1 LCWRKAIVRSEG
13 GVSVMKLAILSGAG
27 QLPVMIKQAHP
38 DAHVVG
44 FEGMPTELVDVAQP
58 HRFERLGAL
67 FADLRDR
74 DVTHIVM
81 AGAMS
86 RPDFALDLLDAY
98 TKSALPAWM
107 AAMAQGDDYRLR
119 HLIALIEGQGF
130 SVIGAHSLLPLTQP
144 VGVLAGQVPA
154 DVARDIARADQVL
167 KTLAPLD
174 VGQGVV
180 VENGLV
186 LGIETLQGTDALL
199 SFVAATAANLRGP
212 IGGVFVK
219 RPKVGQ
225 DLRVDMPTIGPNTID
240 QVAKAGL
247 SGIVISPDACVVVD
261 VQQTIERANSH
272 GIFIAAAE
280 ATL

>member
-1 LCWRKAIVRSEG
+1 
-13 GVSVMKLAILSGAG
+13 MKLAILSGAG

-44 FEGMPTELVDVAQP
+44 FEGMPTELADVTQL

-67 FADLRDR
+67 FAYLRDR
-74 DVTHIVM
+74 GVTHIVM

-86 RPDFALDLLDAY
+86 RPDFAPDLLDEF
-98 TKSALPAWM
+98 TKSALSALM
-107 AAMAQGDDYRLR
+107 AAMAQGDDHLLR
-119 HLIALIEGQGF
+119 HLIALIEEQGF
-130 SVIGAHSLLPLTQP
+130 SVIGAHSLLSLTQSA
-144 VGVLAGQVPA
+144 GVLAGQVPA

-167 KTLAPLD
+167 KTLSPLD

-199 SFVAATAANLRGP
+199 SFVAATAPNLRGP

-219 RPKVGQ
+219 RPKAGQ

-240 QVAKAGL
+240 LMGKAGL

-261 VQQTIERANSH
+261 VQQTIERANSQS
-272 GIFIAAAE
+272 IFIVAAE

>member
-1 LCWRKAIVRSEG
+1 
-13 GVSVMKLAILSGAG
+13 MTLAILSGAG

-44 FEGMPTELVDVAQP
+44 FEGMPTELADVAQF

-67 FADLRDR
+67 FADLRDCG
-74 DVTHIVM
+74 VTHIVM

-86 RPDFALDLLDAY
+86 RPDFAPDLLDAY
-98 TKSALPAWM
+98 TKSALPALM
-107 AAMAQGDDYRLR
+107 AAMAHGDDHLLR

-130 SVIGAHSLLPLTQP
+130 SVIGAHSLLSLTQP
-144 VGVLAGQVPA
+144 AGVLAGQVPA
-154 DVARDIARADQVL
+154 DVELDIARADQVL
-167 KTLAPLD
+167 KTLSPLD
-174 VGQGVV
+174 VGQSVV

-199 SFVAATAANLRGP
+199 SFVAATAPNLRGP

-219 RPKVGQ
+219 RPKAGQ

-240 QVAKAGL
+240 LVAKAGL
-247 SGIVISPDACVVVD
+247 SGVVISPDACVVVD
-261 VQQTIERANSH
+261 VQQTIERANSQS
-272 GIFIAAAE
+272 IFIAAAE
-280 ATL
+280 AIL

>member
-1 LCWRKAIVRSEG
+1 
-13 GVSVMKLAILSGAG
+13 MTLAILSGAG

-44 FEGMPTELVDVAQP
+44 FEGMPTELADVAQF

-67 FADLRDR
+67 FADLSDCS
-74 DVTHIVM
+74 VTHIVM

-86 RPDFALDLLDAY
+86 RPDFAPDLLDAY
-98 TKSALPAWM
+98 TKSALPALM
-107 AAMAQGDDYRLR
+107 AAMAHGDDHLLR

-130 SVIGAHSLLPLTQP
+130 SVIGAHSLLSLTQP
-144 VGVLAGQVPA
+144 AGVLAGEVPA
-154 DVARDIARADQVL
+154 DVERDIARADQVL
-167 KTLAPLD
+167 KTLSPLD

-199 SFVAATAANLRGP
+199 SFVAATAPNLRGP

-219 RPKVGQ
+219 RPKAGQ

-240 QVAKAGL
+240 LMGKAGL

-261 VQQTIERANSH
+261 VQQTIERANSQS
-272 GIFIAAAE
+272 IFIVAAE

>member
-1 LCWRKAIVRSEG
+1 
-13 GVSVMKLAILSGAG
+13 MKLAILSGAG

-44 FEGMPTELVDVAQP
+44 FEGMPTELADVAQL
-58 HRFERLGAL
+58 HRFERLGGL
-67 FADLRDR
+67 FSDLRDR

-86 RPDFALDLLDAY
+86 RPDFAPDLLDDF
-98 TKSALPAWM
+98 TKSALPDLM
-107 AAMAQGDDYRLR
+107 AAMAHGDDHLLR

-144 VGVLAGQVPA
+144 PGVLAGQVPA
-154 DVARDIARADQVL
+154 DVERDVARADQVL
-167 KTLAPLD
+167 KTLSPLD

-199 SFVAATAANLRGP
+199 SFVAATAPNLRGP

-219 RPKVGQ
+219 RPKAGQ

-240 QVAKAGL
+240 MVAKAGL

-261 VQQTIERANSH
+261 VHQTIERANNH
-272 GIFIAAAE
+272 GIFITAAE

>member
-1 LCWRKAIVRSEG
+1 
-13 GVSVMKLAILSGAG
+13 MKLAILSGAG

-44 FEGMPTELVDVAQP
+44 FEGMPTELADVARL

-74 DVTHIVM
+74 GVTHIVT

-86 RPDFALDLLDAY
+86 RPDFAPDLLDDF
-98 TKSALPAWM
+98 TKSALPALM
-107 AAMAQGDDYRLR
+107 AAMAQGDDYLLR

-154 DVARDIARADQVL
+154 DIARDIARADQVL
-167 KTLAPLD
+167 KTISPLD
-174 VGQGVV
+174 VGQSVV

-199 SFVAATAANLRGP
+199 SFVEATAPNLRGS

-219 RPKVGQ
+219 RPKAGQ

-240 QVAKAGL
+240 QVAQAGL

-261 VQQTIERANSH
+261 VHQTIERANIH

>member
-1 LCWRKAIVRSEG
+1 
-13 GVSVMKLAILSGAG
+13 MKLAILSGAG

-44 FEGMPTELVDVAQP
+44 FEGMPTELGNVAHL
-58 HRFERLGAL
+58 HRFERLGGL
-67 FADLRDR
+67 FSDLRDR

-86 RPDFALDLLDAY
+86 RPDFAPDLLDDF
-98 TKSALPAWM
+98 TKSALPDLM
-107 AAMAQGDDYRLR
+107 AAMAHGDDHLLR

-144 VGVLAGQVPA
+144 PGVLAGQVPA
-154 DVARDIARADQVL
+154 DVERDVARAEQVL
-167 KTLAPLD
+167 KTLSPLD

-199 SFVAATAANLRGP
+199 SFVAATAPNLRGP

-219 RPKVGQ
+219 RPKAGQ

-240 QVAKAGL
+240 LVAKAGL

-261 VQQTIERANSH
+261 VHQTIERANNH
-272 GIFIAAAE
+272 GIFITAAE
-280 ATL
+280 ASL

>member
-1 LCWRKAIVRSEG
+1 
-13 GVSVMKLAILSGAG
+13 MKLAILSGAG

-44 FEGMPTELVDVAQP
+44 FEGMPTELGNVP
-58 HRFERLGAL
+58 HLHRFERLGTL
-67 FADLRDR
+67 FSDLRDR
-74 DVTHIVM
+74 SVTHIVM

-86 RPDFALDLLDAY
+86 RPDFAPDLLDEY
-98 TKSALPAWM
+98 TKSALPDLM
-107 AAMAQGDDYRLR
+107 QAMAHGDDHLLR
-119 HLIALIEGQGF
+119 HLITLIEEQGF
-130 SVIGAHSLLPLTQP
+130 TVVGAHSLLPLTQP
-144 VGVLAGQVPA
+144 AGVLAGQVPT
-154 DVARDIARADQVL
+154 DVQGDIARADQVL
-167 KTLAPLD
+167 KTLSPLD
-174 VGQGVV
+174 VGQGVI

-199 SFVAATAANLRGP
+199 SFVAATAPNFRGP

-219 RPKVGQ
+219 RPKAGQ

-247 SGIVISPDACVVVD
+247 SGIVISPDACVVVNLH
-261 VQQTIERANSH
+261 QTIERANNH
-272 GIFIAAAE
+272 GIFIAVAE

>member
-1 LCWRKAIVRSEG
+1 
-13 GVSVMKLAILSGAG
+13 MKLAILSGAG

-44 FEGMPTELVDVAQP
+44 FEGMPTELADVTQL

-67 FADLRDR
+67 FSDLRDR
-74 DVTHIVM
+74 GVTHIVM

-86 RPDFALDLLDAY
+86 RPDFAPDLLDDF
-98 TKSALPAWM
+98 TKSALPALM
-107 AAMAQGDDYRLR
+107 AAMAQGDDHLLR
-119 HLIALIEGQGF
+119 HLIALIEEQGF
-130 SVIGAHSLLPLTQP
+130 SVIGAHSLLSLTQSA
-144 VGVLAGQVPA
+144 GVLAGQVPA

-167 KTLAPLD
+167 KILAPLD

-219 RPKVGQ
+219 RPKAGQ

-240 QVAKAGL
+240 QVAQAGL
-247 SGIVISPDACVVVD
+247 SGIVISPDACVVVH
-261 VQQTIERANSH
+261 VQQTIERANSN
-272 GIFIAAAE
+272 GIFITAAE

>member
-1 LCWRKAIVRSEG
+1 
-13 GVSVMKLAILSGAG
+13 MTLAILSGAG

-44 FEGMPTELVDVAQP
+44 FEGMPTELADVVQL

-67 FADLRDR
+67 FADLRGCG
-74 DVTHIVM
+74 VTHIVM

-86 RPDFALDLLDAY
+86 RPDFAPDLLDEF
-98 TKSALPAWM
+98 TKSALPALM
-107 AAMAQGDDYRLR
+107 AAMAQGDDHLLR
-119 HLIALIEGQGF
+119 HLIALVEGQGF
-130 SVIGAHSLLPLTQP
+130 SVIGAHSLLPLTQSA
-144 VGVLAGQVPA
+144 GVLAGQVPA
-154 DVARDIARADQVL
+154 VAARDIERADHVL
-167 KTLAPLD
+167 KTLSPMDL
-174 VGQGVV
+174 GQGVV

-199 SFVAATAANLRGP
+199 SFVAATSPNLRGP

-219 RPKVGQ
+219 RPKAGQ
-225 DLRVDMPTIGPNTID
+225 DPRVDMPTIGPNTID
-240 QVAKAGL
+240 QVAQAGL

-261 VQQTIERANSH
+261 LHKTIERANSQ

-280 ATL
+280 AAQ

>member
-1 LCWRKAIVRSEG
+1 
-13 GVSVMKLAILSGAG
+13 MTLAILSGAG

-44 FEGMPTELVDVAQP
+44 FEGMPTELADVVQL

-67 FADLRDR
+67 FADLRGCG
-74 DVTHIVM
+74 VTHIVM

-86 RPDFALDLLDAY
+86 RPDFAPDLLDEF
-98 TKSALPAWM
+98 TKSALPALM
-107 AAMAQGDDYRLR
+107 AAMAQGDDHLLR
-119 HLIALIEGQGF
+119 HLIALVEGQGF
-130 SVIGAHSLLPLTQP
+130 SVIGAHSLLPLTQSA
-144 VGVLAGQVPA
+144 GVLAGQVPA
-154 DVARDIARADQVL
+154 DAARDIERADHVL
-167 KTLAPLD
+167 KTLSPMDL
-174 VGQGVV
+174 GQGVV

-199 SFVAATAANLRGP
+199 SFVAATSPNLRGP

-219 RPKVGQ
+219 RPKAGQ
-225 DLRVDMPTIGPNTID
+225 DPRVDMPTIGPNTID
-240 QVAKAGL
+240 QVAQAGL

-261 VQQTIERANSH
+261 LHKTIERANSQ

-280 ATL
+280 AAQ

>member
-1 LCWRKAIVRSEG
+1 
-13 GVSVMKLAILSGAG
+13 MKLAILSGAG
-27 QLPVMIKQAHP
+27 QLPVMIKHAHS

-44 FEGMPTELVDVAQP
+44 FEGMPTELADVAQF

-67 FADLRDR
+67 FADLRDCS
-74 DVTHIVM
+74 VTHIVM

-86 RPDFALDLLDAY
+86 RPDFAPDLLDAY
-98 TKSALPAWM
+98 TKSALPALM
-107 AAMAQGDDYRLR
+107 AAMAQGDDHLLR
-119 HLIALIEGQGF
+119 HMIALIEGQGV
-130 SVIGAHSLLPLTQP
+130 SGIGAHSLLSLTQP
-144 VGVLAGQVPA
+144 VGVLAGEVPV
-154 DVARDIARADQVL
+154 DVERDIARADQVL
-167 KTLAPLD
+167 KTLSPLD

-199 SFVAATAANLRGP
+199 SFVAATAPNLRGP

-219 RPKVGQ
+219 RPKAGQ

-240 QVAKAGL
+240 LMGKAGL

-261 VQQTIERANSH
+261 VQQTIERANSQS
-272 GIFIAAAE
+272 IFIVAAE

>member
-1 LCWRKAIVRSEG
+1 
-13 GVSVMKLAILSGAG
+13 MKLAILSGAG

-44 FEGMPTELVDVAQP
+44 FEGMSTELGKVP
-58 HRFERLGAL
+58 HLHRFERLGAL
-67 FADLRDR
+67 FSDLRDR
-74 DVTHIVM
+74 GLTHIVM

-86 RPDFALDLLDAY
+86 RPNFALGLLDEY
-98 TKSALPAWM
+98 TKSALPSLM
-107 AAMAQGDDYRLR
+107 EAMAHGDDHLLR
-119 HLIALIEGQGF
+119 HLIALIEEQGF
-130 SVIGAHSLLPLTQP
+130 TVVGAHSLLPLTQP
-144 VGVLAGQVPA
+144 VGVLAGQVST
-154 DVARDIARADQVL
+154 DVEGDIARADQVL
-167 KTLAPLD
+167 KTLSPLD
-174 VGQGVV
+174 MGQGVI

-199 SFVAATAANLRGP
+199 SFVAATATNLRGP

-247 SGIVISPDACVVVD
+247 SGIVISPDACFVVNLY
-261 VQQTIERANSH
+261 QTIERANNH

>member
-1 LCWRKAIVRSEG
+1 
-13 GVSVMKLAILSGAG
+13 MKLAILSGAG

-44 FEGMPTELVDVAQP
+44 FDGMPTELADVARF

-67 FADLRDR
+67 FADLRDCS
-74 DVTHIVM
+74 VTHIVM

-86 RPDFALDLLDAY
+86 RPDFAPDLLDAY
-98 TKSALPAWM
+98 TKSALPALM
-107 AAMAQGDDYRLR
+107 AAMAQGDDHLLR
-119 HLIALIEGQGF
+119 HMIALIEGQGF
-130 SVIGAHSLLPLTQP
+130 SVIGAHSLLSLTQP
-144 VGVLAGQVPA
+144 AGVLAGEVTA
-154 DVARDIARADQVL
+154 DVERDIARADQVL
-167 KTLAPLD
+167 KTLSPLD

-199 SFVAATAANLRGP
+199 SFVAATAPNLRGP

-219 RPKVGQ
+219 RPKAGQ

-240 QVAKAGL
+240 LVAKAGL
-247 SGIVISPDACVVVD
+247 AGVVISPDACVVVD
-261 VQQTIERANSH
+261 VQQTIERANSQS
-272 GIFIAAAE
+272 IFIVAAE

>member
-1 LCWRKAIVRSEG
+1 
-13 GVSVMKLAILSGAG
+13 MKLAILSGAG

-44 FEGMPTELVDVAQP
+44 FEGMSTELGKVP
-58 HRFERLGAL
+58 HLHRFERLGAL
-67 FADLRDR
+67 FSDLRDR
-74 DVTHIVM
+74 GLTHIVM

-86 RPDFALDLLDAY
+86 RPNFALGLLDEY
-98 TKSALPAWM
+98 TKSALPSLM
-107 AAMAQGDDYRLR
+107 EAMAHGDDHLLR
-119 HLIALIEGQGF
+119 HLIALIEEQGF
-130 SVIGAHSLLPLTQP
+130 TVVGAHSLLPLTQP
-144 VGVLAGQVPA
+144 VGVLAGQVPT
-154 DVARDIARADQVL
+154 DVEGDIARADQVL
-167 KTLAPLD
+167 KTLSPLD
-174 VGQGVV
+174 MGQGVI

-199 SFVAATAANLRGP
+199 SFVAGTSPQLRGP

-219 RPKVGQ
+219 RPKAGQ
-225 DLRVDMPTIGPNTID
+225 DLRVDMPTIGPATID

-261 VQQTIERANSH
+261 AHQTIERANTH
-272 GIFIAAAE
+272 GIFIAVAE

>member
-1 LCWRKAIVRSEG
+1 
-13 GVSVMKLAILSGAG
+13 MTLAILSGAG
-27 QLPVMIKQAHP
+27 QLPVMIKHVRP

-44 FEGMPTELVDVAQP
+44 FEGMPTELADVTQL

-74 DVTHIVM
+74 GVTHIVM

-86 RPDFALDLLDAY
+86 RPDFAPDLLDDF
-98 TKSALPAWM
+98 TKSALPALM
-107 AAMAQGDDYRLR
+107 TAMAQGDDHLLR
-119 HLIALIEGQGF
+119 HLIALIEEQGF
-130 SVIGAHSLLPLTQP
+130 SVIGAHSLLSLTQSA
-144 VGVLAGQVPA
+144 GVLAGQVPP

-219 RPKVGQ
+219 RPKAGQ

-240 QVAKAGL
+240 QVAQAGL
-247 SGIVISPDACVVVD
+247 SGIVISPNACVVVD

>member
-1 LCWRKAIVRSEG
+1 
-13 GVSVMKLAILSGAG
+13 MKLAILSGAG

-44 FEGMPTELVDVAQP
+44 FEGMSTELGKVP
-58 HRFERLGAL
+58 HLHRFERLGAL
-67 FADLRDR
+67 FSDLRDR
-74 DVTHIVM
+74 GLTHIVM

-86 RPDFALDLLDAY
+86 RPNFALGLLDEY
-98 TKSALPAWM
+98 TKSALPSLM
-107 AAMAQGDDYRLR
+107 EAMAHGDDHLLR
-119 HLIALIEGQGF
+119 HLIALIEEQGF
-130 SVIGAHSLLPLTQP
+130 TVVGAHSLLPLTQP
-144 VGVLAGQVPA
+144 VGVLAGQVPT
-154 DVARDIARADQVL
+154 DVEGDIARADQVL
-167 KTLAPLD
+167 KTLSPLD
-174 VGQGVV
+174 MGQGVI

-199 SFVAATAANLRGP
+199 SFVAATATNLRGP

-247 SGIVISPDACVVVD
+247 SGIVISPDACFVVNLY
-261 VQQTIERANSH
+261 QTIERANNH

>member
-1 LCWRKAIVRSEG
+1 
-13 GVSVMKLAILSGAG
+13 MKLAILSGAG
-27 QLPVMIKQAHP
+27 QLPVMIKHAHP
-38 DAHVVG
+38 DAHVIG
-44 FEGMPTELVDVAQP
+44 FEGMPTELADVAQF

-67 FADLRDR
+67 FADLRDCS
-74 DVTHIVM
+74 VTHIVM

-86 RPDFALDLLDAY
+86 RPDFAPDLLDAY
-98 TKSALPAWM
+98 TKSALPALM
-107 AAMAQGDDYRLR
+107 AAMAHGDDYLMR

-130 SVIGAHSLLPLTQP
+130 SVIGAHSLLSLTQP
-144 VGVLAGQVPA
+144 AGVLAGQVHA
-154 DVARDIARADQVL
+154 DVERDIARADQVL
-167 KTLAPLD
+167 KTLSPLD

-199 SFVAATAANLRGP
+199 SFVSATAPNLRGP

-219 RPKVGQ
+219 RPKAGQ

-240 QVAKAGL
+240 LMGKAGL
-247 SGIVISPDACVVVD
+247 SGIVITPDACVVVD
-261 VQQTIERANSH
+261 VQQTIERANSQS
-272 GIFIAAAE
+272 IFIVAAE

>member
-1 LCWRKAIVRSEG
+1 
-13 GVSVMKLAILSGAG
+13 MKLAILSGAG

-44 FEGMPTELVDVAQP
+44 FEGMPTELGNVAHL

-67 FADLRDR
+67 FTDLRDR
-74 DVTHIVM
+74 GVTHVVM

-86 RPDFALDLLDAY
+86 RPNFAPDLLDEY
-98 TKSALPAWM
+98 TKSALPALM
-107 AAMAQGDDYRLR
+107 QAMSHGDDHLLR
-119 HLIALIEGQGF
+119 HLIALIEEQGF
-130 SVIGAHSLLPLTQP
+130 TVVGARSLLPLTQP
-144 VGVLAGQVPA
+144 AGVLAGQVPT
-154 DVARDIARADQVL
+154 DVQGDITRADQVL
-167 KTLAPLD
+167 KTLSPLD
-174 VGQGVV
+174 VGQGVI

-199 SFVAATAANLRGP
+199 SFVAATAPNLRGP

-219 RPKVGQ
+219 RPKAGQ

-261 VQQTIERANSH
+261 VHETIERANNH
-272 GIFIAAAE
+272 GIFITAVE

>member
-1 LCWRKAIVRSEG
+1 
-13 GVSVMKLAILSGAG
+13 MKLAILSGAG

-44 FEGMPTELVDVAQP
+44 FEGMPTELADGAQL

-74 DVTHIVM
+74 GVTHIVM

-86 RPDFALDLLDAY
+86 RPDFAPDLLDDF
-98 TKSALPAWM
+98 TKSALPALM
-107 AAMAQGDDYRLR
+107 AAMAQGDDYLLR
-119 HLIALIEGQGF
+119 HLIALIEEQGF
-130 SVIGAHSLLPLTQP
+130 NVIGAHSLLPLTQP
-144 VGVLAGQVPA
+144 AGVLAGQIPA
-154 DVARDIARADQVL
+154 DFERDIARADQVL
-167 KTLAPLD
+167 KTLSPLD

-199 SFVAATAANLRGP
+199 SFVAATAPNLRSS

-219 RPKVGQ
+219 RPKAGQ

-240 QVAKAGL
+240 QVARAGL

-261 VQQTIERANSH
+261 VQQTIERANIH

>member
-1 LCWRKAIVRSEG
+1 
-13 GVSVMKLAILSGAG
+13 MKLAILSGAG
-27 QLPVMIKQAHP
+27 QLPVMIKQAHS
-38 DAHVVG
+38 DAHVVE
-44 FEGMPTELVDVAQP
+44 FEGMPTELGNVAHL
-58 HRFERLGAL
+58 HRFESLGGL
-67 FADLRDR
+67 FSDLRDR
-74 DVTHIVM
+74 GVTHIVM

-86 RPDFALDLLDAY
+86 RPDFAPDLLDEF
-98 TKSALPAWM
+98 TKSALPALM
-107 AAMAQGDDYRLR
+107 AAMAHGDDHLLR
-119 HLIALIEGQGF
+119 HLIALIEAQGF

-144 VGVLAGQVPA
+144 AGILAGQVPA
-154 DVARDIARADQVL
+154 DVERDVARADQVL
-167 KTLAPLD
+167 KTLSPLD

-199 SFVAATAANLRGP
+199 SFVAATAPNLRGT

-219 RPKVGQ
+219 RPKAGQ

-240 QVAKAGL
+240 LVAKAGL

-261 VQQTIERANSH
+261 VHETIERANNH
-272 GIFIAAAE
+272 GIFITAVE

>member
-1 LCWRKAIVRSEG
+1 
-13 GVSVMKLAILSGAG
+13 MKLAILSGAG

-44 FEGMPTELVDVAQP
+44 FEGMPTELADVTQL

-67 FADLRDR
+67 FSDLRDR
-74 DVTHIVM
+74 GVTHIVM

-86 RPDFALDLLDAY
+86 RPDFAPDLLDDF
-98 TKSALPAWM
+98 TKSALPALM
-107 AAMAQGDDYRLR
+107 AAMAQGDDHLLR
-119 HLIALIEGQGF
+119 HLIALIEEQGF
-130 SVIGAHSLLPLTQP
+130 SVIGAHSLLSLTQSA
-144 VGVLAGQVPA
+144 GVLAGQVPA

-199 SFVAATAANLRGP
+199 SFVAATAPNLRGP

-219 RPKVGQ
+219 RPKAGQ

-240 QVAKAGL
+240 QVAQAGL
-247 SGIVISPDACVVVD
+247 SGIVISPDACVVVH
-261 VQQTIERANSH
+261 VQQTIERANSN
-272 GIFIAAAE
+272 GIFITAAE

>member
-1 LCWRKAIVRSEG
+1 
-13 GVSVMKLAILSGAG
+13 MKLAILSGAG

-44 FEGMPTELVDVAQP
+44 FEGMPTELADVAQL

-74 DVTHIVM
+74 GVTHIVM

-86 RPDFALDLLDAY
+86 RPDFAPDLLDEF
-98 TKSALPAWM
+98 TKSALPALM
-107 AAMAQGDDYRLR
+107 AAMAQGDDHLLR
-119 HLIALIEGQGF
+119 HLIAMIEEQGF
-130 SVIGAHSLLPLTQP
+130 SVIGAHSLLPLTRP
-144 VGVLAGQVPA
+144 AGVLAGQVPG
-154 DVARDIARADQVL
+154 DVARDIAHADQVL
-167 KTLAPLD
+167 KTLSPLD

-199 SFVAATAANLRGP
+199 SFVAATAPNLRGP

-219 RPKVGQ
+219 RPKAGQ

-240 QVAKAGL
+240 QAAKAGL

-261 VQQTIERANSH
+261 VQQTIERANIH
-272 GIFIAAAE
+272 GIFIAVAE

>member
-1 LCWRKAIVRSEG
+1 
-13 GVSVMKLAILSGAG
+13 MKLAILSGAG

-44 FEGMPTELVDVAQP
+44 FEGMTTELDNLAHL
-58 HRFERLGAL
+58 HRFERLGGL
-67 FADLRDR
+67 FSDLRDCG
-74 DVTHIVM
+74 VTHIVM

-86 RPDFALDLLDAY
+86 RPDFAPDLLDEF
-98 TKSALPAWM
+98 TKSALPALM
-107 AAMAQGDDYRLR
+107 AAMAHGDDHLLR
-119 HLIALIEGQGF
+119 HLIALIEAQGF

-144 VGVLAGQVPA
+144 AGILAGQVPA
-154 DVARDIARADQVL
+154 DVERDVARADQVL
-167 KTLAPLD
+167 KTLSPLD
-174 VGQGVV
+174 MGQCVV

-199 SFVAATAANLRGP
+199 SFVAATAPNLRGT

-219 RPKVGQ
+219 RPKAGQ

-240 QVAKAGL
+240 LVAKAGL

-261 VQQTIERANSH
+261 VHETIERANNH
-272 GIFIAAAE
+272 GIFFTAVE
-280 ATL
+280 ATS

>member
-1 LCWRKAIVRSEG
+1 
-13 GVSVMKLAILSGAG
+13 MKLAILSGAG

-44 FEGMPTELVDVAQP
+44 FEGMPTELADVVQL

-67 FADLRDR
+67 FSDLRDR
-74 DVTHIVM
+74 GVTHIVM

-86 RPDFALDLLDAY
+86 RPDFAPDLLDAY
-98 TKSALPAWM
+98 TKSALPALM
-107 AAMAQGDDYRLR
+107 A
-119 HLIALIEGQGF
+119 
-130 SVIGAHSLLPLTQP
+130 AHSLLSLTQP
-144 VGVLAGQVPA
+144 AGVLAGQVPA

-167 KTLAPLD
+167 KTLSPLD

-199 SFVAATAANLRGP
+199 SFVAATAPNLRGP

-219 RPKVGQ
+219 RPKAGQ

-240 QVAKAGL
+240 QVVRAGL

-261 VQQTIERANSH
+261 VHQTIERANSH

-280 ATL
+280 ATQ

>member
-1 LCWRKAIVRSEG
+1 
-13 GVSVMKLAILSGAG
+13 MKLAILSGAG

-44 FEGMPTELVDVAQP
+44 FEGMSTELGNVP
-58 HRFERLGAL
+58 HLHRFERLGAL
-67 FADLRDR
+67 FSDLRDR
-74 DVTHIVM
+74 GLTHIVM

-86 RPDFALDLLDAY
+86 RPNFALGLLDEY
-98 TKSALPAWM
+98 TKSALPSLM
-107 AAMAQGDDYRLR
+107 EAMAHGDDHLLR
-119 HLIALIEGQGF
+119 HLIALIEEQGF
-130 SVIGAHSLLPLTQP
+130 TVVGAHSLLPLTQP
-144 VGVLAGQVPA
+144 VGVLAGQVPT
-154 DVARDIARADQVL
+154 DVEGDIARADQVL
-167 KTLAPLD
+167 KTLSPLD
-174 VGQGVV
+174 MGQGVI

-199 SFVAATAANLRGP
+199 SFVAGTSPQLRGP

-219 RPKVGQ
+219 RPKAGQ

-247 SGIVISPDACVVVD
+247 SGIVISPDACFVVNLY
-261 VQQTIERANSH
+261 QTIERANNH

>member
-1 LCWRKAIVRSEG
+1 
-13 GVSVMKLAILSGAG
+13 MKLAILSGAG

-44 FEGMPTELVDVAQP
+44 FEGMPTELADVAQL
-58 HRFERLGAL
+58 HRFERLGGL
-67 FADLRDR
+67 FSDLRDR

-86 RPDFALDLLDAY
+86 RPDFAPDLLDEF
-98 TKSALPAWM
+98 TKSALPDLM
-107 AAMAQGDDYRLR
+107 AAMAHGDDHLLR

-144 VGVLAGQVPA
+144 PGVLAGQVPA
-154 DVARDIARADQVL
+154 DVERDVARADQVL
-167 KTLAPLD
+167 KTLSPLD

-186 LGIETLQGTDALL
+186 LGIETLHGTDALL
-199 SFVAATAANLRGP
+199 SFVAATAPNLRGP

-219 RPKVGQ
+219 RPKEGQ

-240 QVAKAGL
+240 MVAKAGL

-261 VQQTIERANSH
+261 VHQTIERANNH
-272 GIFIAAAE
+272 GIFITAAE

>member
-1 LCWRKAIVRSEG
+1 
-13 GVSVMKLAILSGAG
+13 MKLAILSGAG

-44 FEGMPTELVDVAQP
+44 FEGMPTELVDTVHP
-58 HRFERLGAL
+58 HRFERLGVL
-67 FADLRDR
+67 FSDLRDR
-74 DVTHIVM
+74 GVTQIVM

-86 RPDFALDLLDAY
+86 RPDFAPDLLDEF
-98 TKSALPAWM
+98 TKSALPALM
-107 AAMAQGDDYRLR
+107 AAMAHGDDHLLR
-119 HLIALIEGQGF
+119 HLIALIEEQGF
-130 SVIGAHSLLPLTQP
+130 VVVGAHSLLPLTQP
-144 VGVLAGQVPA
+144 AGVLAGQVPT
-154 DVARDIARADQVL
+154 DVARDIERADQLL
-167 KTLAPLD
+167 KTLSPLD

-199 SFVAATAANLRGP
+199 SFVAGTSPQLRGP

-219 RPKVGQ
+219 RPKAGQ
-225 DLRVDMPTIGPNTID
+225 DLRVDMPTIGPATIE

-247 SGIVISPDACVVVD
+247 SGIVISPDACVVLD
-261 VQQTIERANSH
+261 VHQTIERANTH
-272 GIFIAAAE
+272 GIFIAVAE